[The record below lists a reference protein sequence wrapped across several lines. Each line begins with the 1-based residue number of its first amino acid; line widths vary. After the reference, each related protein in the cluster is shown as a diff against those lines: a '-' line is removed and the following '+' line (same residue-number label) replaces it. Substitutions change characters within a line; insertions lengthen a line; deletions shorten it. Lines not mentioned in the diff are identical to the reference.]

1 MIEHLN
7 GWDMSKTF
15 HKSECKIYVKSFP
28 GVNISCLKDYVK
40 LPLRST
46 PTLFILLA
54 GINDLYSNQTSKVI
68 AKEIVDFATSLQ
80 NNQHDV
86 SDCKTVQSE

>member
-1 MIEHLN
+1 MYNL
-7 GWDMSKTF
+7 
-15 HKSECKIYVKSFP
+15 CKIISRCQHILHEGLCKIIVK
-28 GVNISCLKDYVK
+28 KH
-40 LPLRST
+40 T

-80 NNQHDV
+80 KHQHDV
-86 SDCKTVQSE
+86 SDCKMVQSE